1 MLAYSM
7 LTQIVLVPHQYF
19 WNLFVMDQN
28 QRTCLIVKK
37 TQIQLVEMRTK
48 TNGAQKLQLFI
59 IDRTK

>member
-7 LTQIVLVPHQYF
+7 LRQIVLVPHQYF

-48 TNGAQKLQLFI
+48 TNKAQKLVI
-59 IDRTK
+59 YH